1 MKIQNDRQ
9 TTAKYS
15 SVGEA
20 AEASKFV
27 TERILKLDWQP
38 WFSLMAIIQIVF
50 SIHLSYRI
58 CCKFIF

>member
-1 MKIQNDRQ
+1 MT

-15 SVGEA
+15 SVEEA

-38 WFSLMAIIQIVF
+38 WFSLMAIIQIAESTLVTEAVV
-50 SIHLSYRI
+50 
-58 CCKFIF
+58 KFIF